1 MAKINLLGL
10 NQFGN
15 PTGMERVWGAAVGT
29 GAGTIGAIAARRL
42 ATPGGWASRWSEAV
56 GLLTGAGASLVMVAM
71 EGTRAAGWMGLVSA
85 GLNNGLRL
93 LEQVLFGGGATA
105 GVGWYTTETA
115 NPALGLYQANQVN
128 GLGYATAGQ
137 QPHAYGTVPGVA
149 GFGGQAMAG
158 PMQDNGQ
165 PPVNLLGGH
174 INLLGGGSPSIAG
187 LSQMYGATIMGSR

>member
-1 MAKINLLGL
+1 MGKINLLGL

-15 PTGMERVWGAAVGT
+15 PVGMERVWGAAVGT

-56 GLLTGAGASLVMVAM
+56 GLLVGAGAGGLMM
-71 EGTRAAGWMGLVSA
+71 LKEGTRAAGVMGIVSA
-85 GLNNGLRL
+85 ALNNGLRL
-93 LEQVLFGGGATA
+93 LEQVLFSGGTA

-115 NPALGLYQANQVN
+115 NPLLAGQMGMYQVNQVN
-128 GLGYATAGQ
+128 GLGYPTAAP

-149 GFGGQAMAG
+149 G
-158 PMQDNGQ
+158 PMQDNGS
-165 PPVNLLGGH
+165 PPVNLLGGN

-187 LSQMYGATIMGSR
+187 LSSMYGATIMGSR